1 MGGTAA
7 IVLIIATLCVDGNA
21 GAGLGADGAPD
32 SDGAASPAQAKRV
45 RRRRAPTRR
54 RTATNS
60 RTTTGQPRPDPS
72 GQPAHMAPQLED
84 IPPTKPPAKVPPK
97 PDKSNPS

>member
-21 GAGLGADGAPD
+21 GAGLGADAAPE
-32 SDGAASPAQAKRV
+32 SDGAARPAQAKRV
-45 RRRRAPTRR
+45 KRGRAQSRRRK
-54 RTATNS
+54 ATNS
-60 RTTTGQPRPDPS
+60 TGRRRPGPAS
-72 GQPAHMAPQLED
+72 QPAHMAPQLED
-84 IPPTKPPAKVPPK
+84 IPPVQPPPRVPPK